1 MYKAHRLAWLYV
13 HGEWPPEQ
21 LDHINGQRDDNRV
34 ENLRSATRAENAGNS
49 KRRADNTSGFKG
61 VYWNAQRSKWQAKI
75 RRGQLEKHLGLFVCK
90 EDAAEAYRRAAAD
103 VFGEFACVDR

>member
-1 MYKAHRLAWLYV
+1 MNANALKSQALPILHLIGLALV
-13 HGEWPPEQ
+13 IE
-21 LDHINGQRDDNRV
+21 
-34 ENLRSATRAENAGNS
+34 
-49 KRRADNTSGFKG
+49 G